1 MEESPKLMSAMLFEE
16 MLEQIRSGHWA
27 EGQKIPSERSLMA
40 RFGVSRVSIRETLSM
55 LRAFGVL
62 STSQGRRSIV
72 QKTDSKILGKMFPL
86 ILSMKGESTYQQIFE
101 VRLALESRTSY
112 MAAVNRTDEDLYEL
126 YEVLGE
132 LKRLLEDDLENS
144 IEADLRF
151 HIQIAR
157 STGNPL
163 FPLLLE
169 ALSGFVTY
177 VQMISCKGDP
187 ARRQRALHFHESIT
201 EAIKDKDPEMARVE
215 MESHLR
221 TSADRILKSRM
232 LTNFNG

>member
-1 MEESPKLMSAMLFEE
+1 MEKASRSTSAILFEQ
-16 MLEQIRSGHWA
+16 MLEQIRTGRWA

-40 RFGVSRVSIRETLSM
+40 QFGVSRVSIRETLSM

-62 STSQGRRSIV
+62 STSQGRRSVV
-72 QKTDSKILGKMFPL
+72 QKMDSKILGKMFPL

-112 MAAVNRTDEDLYEL
+112 MAAVNRS
-126 YEVLGE
+126 
-132 LKRLLEDDLENS
+132 EDDLHKLCRVLEELKTHLADDIEDS
-144 IEADLRF
+144 IESDLEF

-169 ALSGFVTY
+169 AISGFVTY
-177 VQMISCKGDP
+177 VQMLSCKGDP
-187 ARRQRALHFHESIT
+187 ARRQRAFHFHESIT
-201 EAIKDKDPEMARVE
+201 EAIKDKDPERARVE

-221 TSADRILKSRM
+221 TSADRILKSGM
-232 LTNFNG
+232 LANT